1 MAQDGKAG
9 AGRDRS
15 SARRGYSDGGARYAG
30 ARAAGSADAESDSRR
45 TRATGLAGSS
55 RRGSS
60 YSSAPSRE
68 NSSRERISRDMEQQG
83 RSRAGRTTRQDAR
96 SGDSRNAR
104 SDARAGRRGT
114 QNNARAG
121 RRGTRSVQGG
131 ARQDV
136 QGASFIEGVQNA
148 IVACVSLVQ
157 SSTERALACEEAICV
172 SNSVFAK
179 PFAAL
184 ISLRRWLA
192 ASRSRLVVAA
202 FALLAIV
209 FFCRLFY
216 LQVVE
221 SDNYSALAE
230 QTRTVSFGTTARRGT
245 IYDRNGTVLATSVDA
260 TTIYA
265 NPSEVEDV
273 EATAQK
279 LASVLGGDAKDYE
292 EKLSG
297 DKTTFAYIKRQ
308 ADVDVAEQVKELGLA
323 GVYFL
328 ADTRREYPCGQIGGQ
343 VIGFCN
349 VDGEGITGLELQ
361 YNDILSGTPG
371 TYSAERGRNGI
382 PIPGGVQED
391 VPAVD
396 GQDIMISL
404 DIELQEYV
412 EERLEKGADDISA
425 KGGTCVV
432 MDGGTGEIYA
442 AATLPY
448 LNPSDM
454 SVVEEGADQLKAVT
468 QAYEPGSVFKTV
480 SVMTLL
486 ENGVMGPDDTL
497 FCPAVIEADG
507 YKVSDSHERDD
518 ATFTLREILD
528 QSSNVGVS
536 LAVERMGFDKLYD
549 NIVKYNLN
557 ERTGVDYPG
566 EASGT
571 LQPFSDWARITGYN
585 VSFGQ
590 GISVTPLQIT
600 RFYGALVNDGVEVTP
615 HFLIEKPQTGE
626 KPVYETEEVISNKEA
641 IPTMVDMLKTVVT
654 NGTGKSAQIEGFQVA
669 GKTSTAEV
677 AEGGTYKKGTYNLCF
692 TGFLA
697 DSSSQLVC
705 FVGANEV
712 PSTGSVAGV
721 FKDIMT
727 CAIDRFKISPE
738 QG

>member
-1 MAQDGKAG
+1 MGGIVSALGAAAQSFGN
-9 AGRDRS
+9 RF
-15 SARRGYSDGGARYAG
+15 
-30 ARAAGSADAESDSRR
+30 
-45 TRATGLAGSS
+45 LAL
-55 RRGSS
+55 
-60 YSSAPSRE
+60 E
-68 NSSRERISRDMEQQG
+68 ERICSC
-83 RSRAGRTTRQDAR
+83 DAFPVR
-96 SGDSRNAR
+96 C
-104 SDARAGRRGT
+104 
-114 QNNARAG
+114 
-121 RRGTRSVQGG
+121 
-131 ARQDV
+131 
-136 QGASFIEGVQNA
+136 F
-148 IVACVSLVQ
+148 VSL
-157 SSTERALACEEAICV
+157 
-172 SNSVFAK
+172 
-179 PFAAL
+179 PFRF
-184 ISLRRWLA
+184 RRWLA
-192 ASRSRLVVAA
+192 QWLAVSRTRVVMAA
-202 FALLAIV
+202 FVALAAV
-209 FFCRLFY
+209 FCCKLVY
-216 LQVVE
+216 LQVIVA
-221 SDNYSALAE
+221 DDYSAMAA
-230 QTRTVSFGTTARRGT
+230 QTRTVSFTTTARRGT
-245 IYDRNGTVLATSVDA
+245 IYDRNGTVLAVSVDA

-273 EATAQK
+273 AGTARA
-279 LASVLGGDAKDYE
+279 LASVLGGEAQDYE
-292 EKLSG
+292 QKLSG

-308 ADVDVAEQVKELGLA
+308 ADVDVAARVKELSLA
-323 GVYFL
+323 GIYFL
-328 ADTRREYPCGQIGGQ
+328 DDTRREYPCGQIGGQ

-361 YNDILSGTPG
+361 YDDVLSGTPG

-412 EERLEKGADDISA
+412 EGRLKEGADAISA
-425 KGGTCVV
+425 QGGTCVV

-442 AATLPY
+442 TATLPY
-448 LNPSDM
+448 LNPADM

-486 ENGVMGPDDTL
+486 ENNAMGPDDTL

-507 YKVSDSHERDD
+507 YKVSDAHERDD
-518 ATFTLREILD
+518 ATFTLRQILD

-536 LAVERMGFDKLYD
+536 LAVENMGFDKLYE
-549 NIVKYNLN
+549 NILKYNLN
-557 ERTGVDYPG
+557 EPTGVDYPG

-571 LQPFSDWARITGYN
+571 LQPFDQWARITGYN

-626 KPVYETEEVISNKEA
+626 TPTYATEDVISNKAA

-654 NGTGKSAQIEGFQVA
+654 DGTGKPAQIEGFQVA

-677 AEGGTYKKGTYNLCF
+677 AEGGTYKKGVYNLCF

-712 PSTGSVAGV
+712 PSTGNVAGI

-738 QG
+738 